1 MSEPGFAAATD
12 SVPVAPPPLPDLA
25 AANGDRNRGFWRRLP
40 LYGRIVVAIVIGAIL
55 GLVLRQAGV
64 TGETATEAIR
74 LPATLTLRA
83 LRALATPLVL
93 FAVLNAFITTE
104 IKGREGG
111 RLFVLLI
118 TNTLAAILIG
128 LLVVN
133 VLRPGDYVPRLRAE
147 IAASNQR
154 PDPSKR
160 LGPLDIPESVVPES
174 LLQPFTQNDVL
185 KLILPAIAFGIA
197 LRRFKERQI
206 RAGQTGYRFLE
217 RGVAVGFELILEV
230 LHWVIAVVPL
240 AVLCVVASVV
250 ARQGLRALLEFS
262 AFILVVLVALLVQL
276 AFYLLRIR
284 LQTRTSPLRVL
295 GGVRDAL
302 ATAFS
307 TSSSTVTMPITYA
320 NLVEKVRLR
329 PKSASLGALVGS
341 NFNNDGTAL
350 YEAVAALFIAQ
361 AIGQNL
367 SVEQQFFVVLTSI
380 VASVGAAGI
389 PEAGLVT
396 MTLVFTAVG
405 LPTSAILF
413 LVSVDWFL
421 DRCRTALNV
430 MGDVTVAT
438 ILDEGERREGT
449 PAVPAPAPALGR

>member
-1 MSEPGFAAATD
+1 MLSPSPPPPQLSAAAAD
-12 SVPVAPPPLPDLA
+12 APPPP
-25 AANGDRNRGFWRRLP
+25 RGWWRRMP
-40 LYGRIVVAIVIGAIL
+40 LYARILIAMFFGAI
-55 GLVLRQAGV
+55 AGIALNLAGY
-64 TGETATEAIR
+64 TSNETTEAIR

-111 RLFVLLI
+111 KLFVLLI
-118 TNTLAAILIG
+118 TNTLAAIFIG

-133 VLRPGDYVPRLRAE
+133 VLQPGRFVPKLKAE
-147 IAASNQR
+147 ILASQTE

-160 LGPLDIPESVVPES
+160 LKPLDIPQSVVPES
-174 LLQPFTQNDVL
+174 LLEPFTSNDVL

-197 LRRFKERQI
+197 LRRFKDREEKAGRRGGYFAER
-206 RAGQTGYRFLE
+206 
-217 RGVAVGFELILEV
+217 AVGAVFALILEV

-240 AVLCVVASVV
+240 AVFCVVASVV
-250 ARQGLRALLEFS
+250 ARQGLGALAEFLP
-262 AFILVVLVALLVQL
+262 FIVVVLIALAVQL
-276 AFYLLRIR
+276 AYYLLRIR
-284 LQTRTSPLRVL
+284 LQTRTSPARVL
-295 GGVRDAL
+295 SGVSAAL

-307 TSSSTVTMPITYA
+307 TSSSTVTMPITFRCLLD
-320 NLVEKVRLR
+320 NVRLR
-329 PKSASLGALVGS
+329 PKSASLGALVGA

-361 AIGQNL
+361 VIGRDL
-367 SVEQQFFVVLTSI
+367 GIEQQLLVVLTAI

-405 LPTSAILF
+405 LPISAILF

-438 ILDEGERREGT
+438 LLDENERRDEET
-449 PAVPAPAPALGR
+449 VAAPLSQPG